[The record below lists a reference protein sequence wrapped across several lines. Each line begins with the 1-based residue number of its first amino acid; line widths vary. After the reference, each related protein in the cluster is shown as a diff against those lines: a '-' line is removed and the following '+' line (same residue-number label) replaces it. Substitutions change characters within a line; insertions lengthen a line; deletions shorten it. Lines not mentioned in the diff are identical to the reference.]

1 MISTLTNTNRDIM
14 TEAKKS
20 PKFRQAS
27 KDAMPRVRLAV
38 EVYEARNAMGLSQQ
52 ALAKEISSTQKVI
65 SRVENGDMDLGIGL
79 LNRFVGKL
87 GFNSDNL
94 ARVFNCARAYVVITA
109 GTKKVETKNESMTIA
124 TGAVKTSFS
133 SPLGGYVGS
142 NSIK

>member
-87 GFNSDNL
+87 QFNSDNL
-94 ARVFNCARAYVVITA
+94 ARVFNCGQAYVFI
-109 GTKKVETKNESMTIA
+109 GTGTKNESISIPMDE
-124 TGAVKTSFS
+124 SL
-133 SPLGGYVGS
+133 SPLNTKVTILS
-142 NSIK
+142 SVVFNK